1 MLPITKRKLADE
13 FGIDYDIA
21 TFFADRT
28 PPGNND
34 FWKGKYVYLSNSLGY
49 TIIPFL
55 FDLQYKLGV
64 ERSILLDEKHIRLME
79 AGFDLTAKYEAKQIG
94 YEDFIGA
101 CKILYTPTVAN
112 SNFFNDLLLHL
123 NNGTPLQYT
132 LGSSV
137 KALNRADAFFFTLCD
152 LSIEEQ
158 LLQRIIKA
166 WSYVKVN
173 ALILDDISDLES
185 DSVNGEENSII
196 ELGSNEAAMEKILS
210 MFKEN
215 VRSLE
220 GINSKLAHYFE
231 TCMTLLRK
239 RVVLNTSANSNG

>member
-1 MLPITKRKLADE
+1 MLPITKRKLTDE

-28 PPGNND
+28 PPENNH

-64 ERSILLDEKHIRLME
+64 ERSILLDEKHIHLME
-79 AGFDLTAKYEAKQIG
+79 AGFDLMAKYEAKQIG

-101 CKILYTPTVAN
+101 CKILYAPTVAN
-112 SNFFNDLLLHL
+112 SNFFTDLLLHL
-123 NNGTPLQYT
+123 NNGKPLHYT

-152 LSIEEQ
+152 IPAEEQ
-158 LLQRIIKA
+158 LLQRIINA

-173 ALILDDISDLES
+173 ALILDDISDLEP
-185 DSVNGEENSII
+185 DKINGEENSII
-196 ELGSNEAAMEKILS
+196 ELGSNEAAMEKIKS

-215 VRSLE
+215 VISLA
-220 GINSKLAHYFE
+220 GINNKLAHYFE
-231 TCMTLLRK
+231 NCMTVLEK
-239 RVVLNTSANSNG
+239 RMTFNTSVGSNR